1 MVLKKKSDR
10 NSPDPAEVQKFRKLA
25 KKLPDVRQD
34 KVDEIKKKIK
44 SGEYQVDAEAVAKK
58 MFELSQDVKKM
69 ASRSK
74 TSK

>member
-10 NSPDPAEVQKFRKLA
+10 NSSDPAEVQKFRELT

-34 KVDEIKKKIK
+34 KVYEIKKKIE

-58 MFELSQDVKKM
+58 MLELSQDVKKM
-69 ASRSK
+69 TSRSK
-74 TSK
+74 TNK